1 MLVDDCTLA
10 AKGLIDG
17 DAVVREPQQPASRR
31 LRSSTGSRR
40 MSSPFHLEEVE
51 RAEHR
56 SGAGGMMANKTR
68 SGGWIAR
75 RSGGSEA
82 HAVNNP
88 GCSVQL
94 PSVWRRSPAPFV
106 RCPGSRLEQSTFSNA
121 LLNAFWNAFSKF
133 FRLAKAP
140 ICCVV
145 ATKRS

>member
-1 MLVDDCTLA
+1 
-10 AKGLIDG
+10 
-17 DAVVREPQQPASRR
+17 
-31 LRSSTGSRR
+31 
-40 MSSPFHLEEVE
+40 
-51 RAEHR
+51 
-56 SGAGGMMANKTR
+56 MANRTR

-121 LLNAFWNAFSKF
+121 LLECLLEILQVGQSPYLLRRRN
-133 FRLAKAP
+133 KA
-140 ICCVV
+140 VV
-145 ATKRS
+145 AVSVREVRLGWKFVRHHVNPTRAG